1 MVRLFVF
8 RNGIEWYGE
17 LLSSTQTHE
26 LLEA

>member
-8 RNGIEWYGE
+8 RNEIECHGE
-17 LLSSTQTHE
+17 LLSSAQTYE